1 MAIFRTGA
9 MVVSAAMTLGLAG
22 SAFAIDSKASCEY
35 EGGET
40 FDMPNGAVVCV
51 IQLRPEA
58 YHGEEYDDAQLGVK
72 SCDDGVMLEDGLFC
86 KLTLR
91 EGTKPKATE
100 AAAEMTG
107 SIEAPSA
114 KDVKKDVGDKV
125 IQKAKD
131 AVK

>member
-72 SCDDGVMLEDGLFC
+72 SCDEGEMLEDGLFC
-86 KLTLR
+86 KITLVKGKKVM
-91 EGTKPKATE
+91 EKPAEMSAVITAGDDAEKASKPKTE
-100 AAAEMTG
+100 TQE
-107 SIEAPSA
+107 
-114 KDVKKDVGDKV
+114 
-125 IQKAKD
+125 
-131 AVK
+131 